1 MVSRWTPGLA
11 QWLAS
16 PVVYVQIGL
25 CPAVGHL
32 NRLKEKK
39 KKNNVIVFNLSGPES
54 L

>member
-32 NRLKEKK
+32 NRLIEKKEKECDCLQSKYK
-39 KKNNVIVFNLSGPES
+39 KI
-54 L
+54 